1 MKLVY
6 TVEKK
11 PYPSQRHIYPS
22 ESNKGGTGNYYTG
35 CHYLLISWEIT
46 RKASVWRFLVT
57 SEFPCMLSRWHQW
70 TIFVFSD
77 GPRTKKPCQHDCK
90 ANAGDVLAKT
100 KLRKSL
106 LKRCK
111 KIEIRNKNLQD
122 LKAET
127 LGVCRRISV
136 PSIETVKEL
145 VVLTVK
151 LKSHGASRRGE

>member
-1 MKLVY
+1 M
-6 TVEKK
+6 
-11 PYPSQRHIYPS
+11 
-22 ESNKGGTGNYYTG
+22 
-35 CHYLLISWEIT
+35 
-46 RKASVWRFLVT
+46 
-57 SEFPCMLSRWHQW
+57 
-70 TIFVFSD
+70 
-77 GPRTKKPCQHDCK
+77 
-90 ANAGDVLAKT
+90 AKT